1 MQTLD
6 QTLVQ
11 KNLKILAGVFLLNP
25 LHDLIIAANQTLKI
39 LLKILEYSNC
49 LNIPGEYGKTLIPV
63 ALLVVA
69 RQLDPLYVLPEQDDD
84 EDGDHYDGDIIVVL
98 LFASFLN
105 KMMIK
110 IVETREGDDYWMV
123 KEV

>member
-84 EDGDHYDGDIIVVL
+84 GDGDHYDGDIIVIF
-98 LFASFLN
+98 LFTSFLN
-105 KMMIK
+105 KMMMK
-110 IVETREGDDYWMV
+110 IVM
-123 KEV
+123 KMII